1 MIQANDLVIYD
12 TGYKKEFGKVKRVSD
27 DGSHAFVWYHTGDT
41 AASTKMEHLTVVGSE
56 SVDYWRSEVENAY
69 AIEEI
74 MKKGER

>member
-1 MIQANDLVIYD
+1 MIQAGDLVIYD
-12 TGYKKEFGKVKRVSD
+12 PGYKKEFGKVKRISD
-27 DGSHAFVWYHTGDT
+27 DEAHAFVWYHTGDT
-41 AASTKMEHLTVVGSE
+41 AASTRLEHLKVIGSE